1 MVDTQ
6 RPPGSVSAEISRDA
20 VQLFREYTGRGPTR
34 ARTTINGDLVVILLG
49 STLLKAERSLISSG
63 DAETVLKVRHKFQ
76 GVMRE
81 ELTEAVERAVGRK
94 VIAFMS
100 DNHVD
105 PDLAAEVFVLEPD
118 GDGAGADGDGA
129 TPTVTEAHGD
139 AEIDL
144 KA

>member
-1 MVDTQ
+1 MVDTE
-6 RPPGSVSAEISRDA
+6 RPAGSVSAEISRDA

-34 ARTTINGDLVVILLG
+34 ARTTISGDLVVILLG

-63 DAETVLKVRHKFQ
+63 DEQTVLHVRHKFQ
-76 GVMRE
+76 GVMKQ
-81 ELTEAVERAVGRK
+81 ELIATVERAVGRK

-118 GDGAGADGDGA
+118 GDGASAAQADRDGQPA
-129 TPTVTEAHGD
+129 EAD
-139 AEIDL
+139 
-144 KA
+144 

>member
-1 MVDTQ
+1 MADME
-6 RPPGSVSAEISRDA
+6 RPPGSIAAEISRDA
-20 VQLFREYTGRGPTR
+20 VQLFRDYTGRGPTQ

-63 DAETVLKVRHKFQ
+63 DAETVLGLRHKFQ

-81 ELTEAVERAVGRK
+81 DLTAAVERAVGRK

-105 PDLAAEVFVLEPD
+105 PDMAAEVFVLEPD
-118 GDGAGADGDGA
+118 GAEPASGEHVAD
-129 TPTVTEAHGD
+129 
-139 AEIDL
+139 
-144 KA
+144 